1 MFSFKKILLLM
12 ILLAWP
18 LSCLYPERQGS
29 PPSGQSAGQNK
40 RRAVVPKAPP
50 DPKKQEECR
59 KQSQGACGDDQD
71 CQSVC
76 ADIFRTKSNR
86 KHCGKLPKDFVLAFE
101 LSLKQVE
108 RGDAQDL
115 DLEVLDCLLDIDV
128 KAFTNAL
135 KRLNRN
141 EAKDFLYEITDNE
154 DLAKILKNEDDNFR
168 IFNQLFEEAGIGAGL
183 NQILSEEIEGDKGF
197 LWLSSEGNRYAFD
210 WLDEY
215 VAKECPS
222 SLCPQEQ
229 NLGAYCAELVRLSDS
244 DLRDFLEDGDVFA
257 REYERDILNQDFDY
271 DSAGFRR
278 FCSDQF
284 SSSSAGNPRSPSSPD
299 PPTPTCSIPNFCSRT
314 AEVQTAILGRLSGK
328 TCCTV
333 TQADLDTI
341 VTELRVPLD
350 PHIRA
355 GYARCQRTATLQ
367 AGDLQG
373 LRRLTHIDFANSC
386 LRDLP
391 SGIFSG
397 MDDLEEIEFGQGYRL
412 GLVSHPDNPNRG
424 FPTDVFDG
432 LSNLQRLKMPEC
444 AEPCSTIPAC
454 DNLPNRVTVTQGC

>member
-1 MFSFKKILLLM
+1 MDFMFSFKKILLLM

-59 KQSQGACGDDQD
+59 KQSQGACEDDQD

-86 KHCGKLPKDFVLAFE
+86 KHCEKLPKDFVLAFE
-101 LSLKQVE
+101 ASLKQVE

-215 VAKECPS
+215 VTEKCPS

-271 DSAGFRR
+271 DTSGFRR

-284 SSSSAGNPRSPSSPD
+284 SSSDPSPSPG
-299 PPTPTCSIPNFCSRT
+299 PPPIPNFCSRT

-328 TCCTV
+328 TCSTV

-341 VTELRVPLD
+341 VTELIMPLD
-350 PHIRA
+350 PHTGAQSGISICPGA
-355 GYARCQRTATLQ
+355 ATLQ
-367 AGDLQG
+367 AGDLSG
-373 LRRLTHIDFANSC
+373 LRRLTYINFDSSC
-386 LRDLP
+386 LDDLP

-397 MDDLEEIEFGQGYRL
+397 LGDLERINFGATRQL
-412 GLVSHPDNPNRG
+412 GGNHSDITNRG
-424 FPTDVFDG
+424 FPPAVFDG
-432 LSNLQRLKMPEC
+432 LSSLQTINMPEC
-444 AEPCSTIPAC
+444 GHACSTIPAC
-454 DNLPNRVTVTQGC
+454 SAAQTRGVTVTEDC